1 MSAFLSASQLSTY
14 SMQLLYYCKPL
25 SISPPLYVCVCNR
38 CIPHLSIITRVNISD
53 DVMVS
58 DR

>member
-1 MSAFLSASQLSTY
+1 MSPLLSASQLSSYAITA
-14 SMQLLYYCKPL
+14 LLQAAVHFNSVC
-25 SISPPLYVCVCNR
+25 VCVCNR